1 MIGKVVLITGA
12 TDGLGKETARALARM
27 GATVIAHGRN
37 PAKAAKTVREIQ
49 RETGNANVAT
59 LLADLSSLQQTRDL
73 AAQFTAT
80 YDRLDVLVNNAGA
93 AFLRRRETVDGC
105 EMTFALNHLSMF
117 LLTNLLLDVIRA
129 SAPARIV
136 NMASAAHYRGHI
148 DFDDLQ
154 RARKKYRFFDA
165 YGDSKLANVLFTY
178 ELARRLDGTGVT
190 ANALHPGFV
199 STNIGMNN
207 IPLLGGLVRRV
218 IMPLVT
224 EKNAADG
231 ARTGIYLASS
241 LEVEGV
247 TGKFFIDEQETRSS
261 DESYN
266 EDVQRRLWAV
276 SEALTGLA

>member
-73 AAQFTAT
+73 AAQFKAT
-80 YDRLDVLVNNAGA
+80 HDRLDVLVNNAGA
-93 AFLRRRETVDGC
+93 AFLRRRETVDGY

-136 NMASAAHYRGHI
+136 NMASSAHYRGHI

-231 ARTGIYLASS
+231 ARTGIYLTSAP
-241 LEVEGV
+241 EVEGV